1 MNPRIAEILI
11 QLLQRLLSPEGLG
24 GFDPD
29 ALAGELMDQGYDPD
43 EVQIALGWIVE
54 RAGAEGPV
62 DTGAVALPR
71 SRRILHA
78 AETRHLSPEAR
89 GLLAELQ
96 NRSLMDAG
104 ETESFIEQAL
114 WMTRASLPFEELRRF
129 VNHIM
134 LGRGRLDAGQL
145 SRVVQP
151 ARPTRH

>member
-11 QLLQRLLSPEGLG
+11 QLLQRLLAPEGLG

-29 ALAGELMDQGYDPD
+29 AIAAELVDQGYDPD
-43 EVQIALGWIVE
+43 EVQLALGWLIDH
-54 RAGAEGPV
+54 AGSEGPV
-62 DTGAVALPR
+62 DTGAQALPR

-96 NRSLMDAG
+96 NRSLMSAG

-114 WMTRASLPFEELRRF
+114 WMTRAALPFEELRLF
-129 VNHIM
+129 VNQTM

-151 ARPTRH
+151 SRPTRH